1 MADQEQLLL
10 QAKSVYE
17 TFCSA
22 LDDEEWH
29 YTRHDEDLVI
39 TCGAKGGDLA
49 MDFYVLVDAERQV
62 ITLFSPLPFK
72 MSEGKRVEGALV
84 VNVANYGM
92 TSGSFDYDL
101 SDGEIRFRMT
111 NSYRGSIIGKELF
124 LAMVYTAASTVDR
137 YNDKFL
143 AVSTGVM
150 SVEQFLEWEQQ

>member
-1 MADQEQLLL
+1 MADQEQLLM

-29 YTRHDEDLVI
+29 YTRHDEDLTI
-39 TCGAKGGDLA
+39 TCGAKGHDLA
-49 MDFYVLVDAERQV
+49 MDFFVIIDAERQIISV
-62 ITLFSPLPFK
+62 LSPMPFK
-72 MSEGKRVEGALV
+72 MSEEKRVDGSLV

-111 NSYRGSIIGKELF
+111 NSFRGSIIGKELC
-124 LAMVYTAASTVDR
+124 LAMLYTVAATTDR

-143 AVSTGVM
+143 AVSTGIM
-150 SVEQFLEWEQQ
+150 SVEQFLEWEKQ

>member
-1 MADQEQLLL
+1 MADQEQLLM

-29 YTRHDEDLVI
+29 YTRHDDKLTI
-39 TCGAKGGDLA
+39 TCGAKGHDLA

-72 MSEGKRVEGALV
+72 MAEEKRVEGSLV
-84 VNVANYGM
+84 VNMANYGM

-101 SDGEIRFRMT
+101 GDGEVRFRMS
-111 NSYRGSIIGKELF
+111 NSYRGSIIGKDLC
-124 LAMVYTAASTVDR
+124 LAMVYTAAATVDR

-143 AVSTGVM
+143 AVSTGIM
-150 SVEQFLEWEQQ
+150 SVEQFAEWEKQ